1 MTDGPTDRPALD
13 EALAALTA
21 CAGDAVLGTAFAKGE
36 LTVRLRPD
44 AVVAAVAFLKA
55 ERSFTALN
63 DIIGLDN
70 GPAPAEGRKRFTVL
84 YQLYNREARLR
95 IRLAADVAEGEPLVS
110 IVGVHKAADWAERE
124 IFDMFGV
131 VFEGHPDLRR
141 VYLDPEFEG
150 HPLRKDFP
158 LRGKA

>member
-13 EALAALTA
+13 EALAALA
-21 CAGDAVLGTAFAKGE
+21 AHAGDGVLATAFAKGE

-55 ERSFTALN
+55 ARGFSALN
-63 DIIGLDN
+63 DMIGLDN
-70 GPAPAEGRKRFTVL
+70 GPAPAEGRKRFSVF

-95 IRLAADVAEGEPLVS
+95 IRLAAEVGEGEALPS

-124 IFDMFGV
+124 IYDMFGI

-141 VYLDPEFEG
+141 VYLDPGFEG
-150 HPLRKDFP
+150 HALRKDFP
-158 LRGKA
+158 LKGRA

>member
-21 CAGDAVLGTAFAKGE
+21 RAGDAVLGTAFAKGE

-44 AVVAAVAFLKA
+44 AVIAAVAFLKA
-55 ERSFTALN
+55 ERGFTALN
-63 DIIGLDN
+63 DMIGLDN

-95 IRLAADVAEGEPLVS
+95 IRLAADVAEGEPLAS